1 MKLAARLTLG
11 LSQRSRDFKAQL
23 DTKVVLN
30 KALRSA
36 ARSLDTLMLRRLG
49 APYLLLTRDWM
60 IHERM
65 RYLTDWAMRL
75 PGPLRVLDAGCG
87 AGLSLSYLERRCAS
101 KIGYYAGIDLDT
113 HRARLRH
120 RGARIPHDFIDAD
133 LDSPWLLGK
142 FDLIFASEV
151 IEHLVDDRRLFGT
164 LCDHLAEDGVLV
176 VTTPNKVFVQQM
188 GRILPGFDSVSPTQD
203 GGHVRIG
210 YDHDDLLNLAEGH
223 SVVPVSLSYLAEIS
237 IAETAKRNLLRNHA
251 DFSNTTRFNPS
262 WVMRRT
268 LGRQL
273 TDISEDQCWSVALAF
288 RRFSIGSTN
297 DASPYLSSSIGA
309 NTCSE
314 TMQSRESTR

>member
-11 LSQRSRDFKAQL
+11 LSQRSLDFKAQL
-23 DTKVVLN
+23 DTKVVSN

-36 ARSLDTLMLRRLG
+36 ARSLDTLMLRRVG
-49 APYLLLTRDWM
+49 APYVLLTRDWM

-65 RYLTDWAMRL
+65 RYLTNWAVRL

-120 RGARIPHDFIDAD
+120 RSARIPHDFIDAD

-151 IEHLVDDRRLFGT
+151 IEHLIEDRRLFET
-164 LCDHLAEDGVLV
+164 LCDHLADDGILV
-176 VTTPNKVFVQQM
+176 ITTPNKVFVQQM
-188 GRILPGFDSVSPTQD
+188 GRMLPGFDSVSPTQD

-210 YDHDDLLNLAEGH
+210 YDHDDLLNLARGQP
-223 SVVPVSLSYLAEIS
+223 VVAISRSYLAGIT
-237 IAETAKRNLLRNHA
+237 IAETARRNLLRKRS
-251 DFSNTTRFNPS
+251 DFFNTTRFNPS

-268 LGRQL
+268 LGKEL
-273 TDISEDQCWSVALAF
+273 TDMGEDRCWSVALAF
-288 RRFSIGSTN
+288 RRASVGSAT
-297 DASPYLSSSIGA
+297 DASQYLSSYIGT
-309 NTCSE
+309 NTRSE
-314 TMQSRESTR
+314 TMESKESTR

>member
-23 DTKVVLN
+23 DTKFVLN
-30 KALRSA
+30 KTLRSA

-49 APYLLLTRDWM
+49 TPYVLLTRDWM

-65 RYLTDWAMRL
+65 RYLTDWAVRL

-101 KIGYYAGIDLDT
+101 KIAYYAGIDLNT

-151 IEHLVDDRRLFGT
+151 IEHLVDDRRLFST
-164 LCDHLAEDGVLV
+164 LCDHLADDGVLLI
-176 VTTPNKVFVQQM
+176 TTPNKVFVQQM

-210 YDHDDLLNLAEGH
+210 YDHDDLLNLAKGY
-223 SVVPVSLSYLAEIS
+223 SVVAISRSYLAEIS
-237 IAETAKRNLLRNHA
+237 ISETARRNLLRNRA

-262 WVMRRT
+262 WAMRRA

-273 TDISEDQCWSVALAF
+273 TDISEEQCWSVALAF
-288 RRFSIGSTN
+288 RRSPIESATN
-297 DASPYLSSSIGA
+297 APQYLSSNIGT
-309 NTCSE
+309 NSRIE
-314 TMQSRESTR
+314 TMQSRELTR